1 MLPQPDLRRRPI
13 IAGNWKMN
21 KTADEAMDLVGE
33 MIDDL
38 DVVEGATIVL
48 CPPFVALY
56 PLVDLVEQSSIMLGA
71 QNMYFEEAGAYTGE
85 VSPVMVADLCDYV
98 ILGHSERRQHFGES
112 DADVNKKVKL
122 AFKHSLIPIMCV
134 GETLAQR
141 EAGETEQV
149 VGSQLRLGL
158 AGVPPHQAREMVI
171 AYEPIWAI
179 GTGRAATPQD
189 ANATIGYLRQQLRE
203 LYSAVVSGA
212 ARILYGGSVTAA
224 NVRDL
229 MNQPELDG
237 ALVGGASLKPD
248 DFVRICAVTAELK
261 GIR

>member
-1 MLPQPDLRRRPI
+1 LPQPDLRRRPI

-21 KTADEAMDLVGE
+21 KTADEAMDLVVE

-38 DVVEGATIVL
+38 DAVEGATIVL

-56 PLVDLVEQSSIMLGA
+56 PLVDLVEQSSVMLGA
-71 QNMYFEEAGAYTGE
+71 QNMYSEEAGAYTGE
-85 VSPVMVADLCDYV
+85 ISPVMVADLCDYV
-98 ILGHSERRQHFGES
+98 ILGHSERRQYFGET
-112 DADVNKKVKL
+112 DADVNQKVEL

-141 EAGETEQV
+141 EAGATEQV

-158 AGVPPHQAREMVI
+158 DGVPPHQAREIVI
-171 AYEPIWAI
+171 AYEPVWAI

-189 ANATIGYLRQQLRE
+189 ANATIAYLRQSLRE
-203 LYSAVVSGA
+203 LYSVVVSGA
-212 ARILYGGSVTAA
+212 VRILYGGSVTAV

-237 ALVGGASLKPD
+237 ALVGGASLNPD
-248 DFVRICAVTAELK
+248 EFVRICAITAELK

>member
-1 MLPQPDLRRRPI
+1 MPQPDLRRRPI

-21 KTADEAMDLVGE
+21 KTADEAMDLVEE

-38 DVVEGATIVL
+38 DAVEGTTVVL
-48 CPPFVALY
+48 CPPFVGLY
-56 PLVDLVEQSSIMLGA
+56 PLVDLVEQSSVMLGA
-71 QNMYFEEAGAYTGE
+71 QNMHSEEAGAYTGE
-85 VSPVMVADLCDYV
+85 ISPIMVADLCDYV
-98 ILGHSERRQHFGES
+98 ILGHSERRQYFGET
-112 DADVNKKVKL
+112 DASVNQKVKL
-122 AFKHSLIPIMCV
+122 AFEHSLIPIMCV

-141 EAGETEQV
+141 EAGVTERV
-149 VGSQLRLGL
+149 GGSQLRLGL
-158 AGVPPHQAREMVI
+158 EGVPPHQAREIVI

-189 ANATIGYLRQQLRE
+189 ANATIAYLRQNLRD
-203 LYSAVVSGA
+203 LYSPVVSGA
-212 ARILYGGSVTAA
+212 VRILYGGSVTAS

-248 DFVRICAVTAELK
+248 EFVRICAVTAELK